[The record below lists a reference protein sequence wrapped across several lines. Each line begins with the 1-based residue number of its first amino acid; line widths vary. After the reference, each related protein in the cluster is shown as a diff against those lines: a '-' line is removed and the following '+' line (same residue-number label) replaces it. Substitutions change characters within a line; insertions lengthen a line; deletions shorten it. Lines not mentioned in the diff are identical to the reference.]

1 MKIIIHCSVLLTLF
15 LNACNSEKET
25 SNVANSEENEIATTT
40 TDEEQL
46 EQLVRMVY
54 EWDETNSTQQD
65 FMPIAD
71 AEDIA
76 YIGLDM
82 DLHNQRVTELK
93 QTGFFTASF
102 IENYHQLALA
112 IDEGLKTKKLEWIVG
127 ELPSFGSN
135 ANPWCNCQD
144 YPDDYWKTMTIKV
157 MNLEN
162 NTATFTW
169 TWGEDFEYQ
178 VKAIKENDQWKIS
191 YLQGFDLETYF

>member
-1 MKIIIHCSVLLTLF
+1 MKIIIHSIAFLTLF
-15 LNACNSEKET
+15 LSACNSEKET
-25 SNVANSEENEIATTT
+25 SNVANSEEKEIATATA
-40 TDEEQL
+40 DEEQL
-46 EQLVRMVY
+46 EQLVRKVY
-54 EWDETNSTQQD
+54 EWDETNSTLLD

-71 AEDIA
+71 AEEIA
-76 YIGLDM
+76 YVGLDM

-93 QTGFFTASF
+93 QTSFFTASF
-102 IENYHQLALA
+102 LENYQQLALA
-112 IDEGLKTKKLEWIVG
+112 IDEGLKTKKLEWLVG

-157 MNLEN
+157 MSLEN